1 MADAANGVG
10 PFEAE
15 DVADG
20 FFVIGNAVVA
30 PESDHFIEFVQVGD
44 LAELAVLLHGAIPRE
59 LALSFGPGLLG
70 RHPVRDRRDS
80 RHASS
85 ELGGDAETDFATAHF
100 GKGGGASSAAFPSH
114 TGLSAS
120 DLMNG
125 ETEVAVKTAEGVETE
140 VEVSVEGEHGGRM
153 TNE

>member
-1 MADAANGVG
+1 
-10 PFEAE
+10 
-15 DVADG
+15 
-20 FFVIGNAVVA
+20 
-30 PESDHFIEFVQVGD
+30 
-44 LAELAVLLHGAIPRE
+44 
-59 LALSFGPGLLG
+59 
-70 RHPVRDRRDS
+70 
-80 RHASS
+80 
-85 ELGGDAETDFATAHF
+85 LGGHAETDFATAHLR
-100 GKGGGASSAAFPSH
+100 KGGGASSAAFPSH